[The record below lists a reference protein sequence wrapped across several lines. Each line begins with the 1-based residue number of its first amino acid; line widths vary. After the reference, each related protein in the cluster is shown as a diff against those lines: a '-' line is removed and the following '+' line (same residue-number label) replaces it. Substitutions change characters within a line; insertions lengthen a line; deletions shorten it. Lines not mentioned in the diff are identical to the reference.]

1 MGQFRR
7 GCDLLTE
14 SIGIKATLATCDDII
29 DVKTLAKMIKS
40 DRDVFKVRR

>member
-1 MGQFRR
+1 MGQSRR

-29 DVKTLAKMIKS
+29 DVKTLARMIKS
-40 DRDVFKVRR
+40 DRDGSKVRR